1 MTSLTRISPL
11 LALAILCGC
20 QQPRHEA
27 CNPADSAAHLRPGAK
42 MLCLR
47 RFHRSV
53 PRSMRLDALQ
63 VAKPNPGPKDDGAS
77 KALTH

>member
-1 MTSLTRISPL
+1 VNSLSRTLPL
-11 LALAILCGC
+11 LALAVLYGC

-27 CNPADSAAHLRPGAK
+27 CNPADSAS
-42 MLCLR
+42 LCNQVQKCFASDASTEACR
-47 RFHRSV
+47 EHE
-53 PRSMRLDALQ
+53 LDALQ

>member
-20 QQPRHEA
+20 HQPRHEA
-27 CNPADSAAHLRPGAK
+27 CNPADSAA
-42 MLCLR
+42 LCTQVQKCFASDASTEACR
-47 RFHRSV
+47 QHE
-53 PRSMRLDALQ
+53 LDALQ

>member
-27 CNPADSAAHLRPGAK
+27 CNSADAAA
-42 MLCLR
+42 LCDQVQKCFASDASTEACR
-47 RFHRSV
+47 QHE
-53 PRSMRLDALQ
+53 LDALQ
-63 VAKPNPGPKDDGAS
+63 VAKPNAGPKDDGAS
-77 KALTH
+77 KALTY

>member
-27 CNPADSAAHLRPGAK
+27 CNPADSAAHMHPGAK
-42 MLCLR
+42 MLRLR
-47 RFHRSV
+47 RFHGSV
-53 PRSMRLDALQ
+53 PRA
-63 VAKPNPGPKDDGAS
+63 
-77 KALTH
+77 

>member
-27 CNPADSAAHLRPGAK
+27 CNPQTPRLSA
-42 MLCLR
+42 
-47 RFHRSV
+47 
-53 PRSMRLDALQ
+53 PRCKNAL
-63 VAKPNPGPKDDGAS
+63 PPTLPPKRAVEHE
-77 KALTH
+77 T

>member
-11 LALAILCGC
+11 LALAMLCGC

-27 CNPADSAAHLRPGAK
+27 CNSADSAA
-42 MLCLR
+42 LCDQVQKCFASDASTEACR
-47 RFHRSV
+47 QREV
-53 PRSMRLDALQ
+53 DALQ

>member
-27 CNPADSAAHLRPGAK
+27 CNSADSAA
-42 MLCLR
+42 LCTQVQKC
-47 RFHRSV
+47 FAS
-53 PRSMRLDALQ
+53 DASTE
-63 VAKPNPGPKDDGAS
+63 ACRA
-77 KALTH
+77 A

>member
-11 LALAILCGC
+11 PALAILCGC

-27 CNPADSAAHLRPGAK
+27 CNPSDSAAICTQVQKCFASDASTEACRQHE
-42 MLCLR
+42 
-47 RFHRSV
+47 
-53 PRSMRLDALQ
+53 LDALQ
-63 VAKPNPGPKDDGAS
+63 VAKPNPGPKDDSAS

>member
-27 CNPADSAAHLRPGAK
+27 CNPRDSAAICTQVQKCFASDASTEACRQAEQ
-42 MLCLR
+42 
-47 RFHRSV
+47 
-53 PRSMRLDALQ
+53 DALSI
-63 VAKPNPGPKDDGAS
+63 AKPNPDLKDKGAS
-77 KALTH
+77 KALTY

>member
-1 MTSLTRISPL
+1 MTSPSRISPL

-27 CNPADSAAHLRPGAK
+27 CKSADSAALCDQVQKCFASGASTEA
-42 MLCLR
+42 CR
-47 RFHRSV
+47 QHE
-53 PRSMRLDALQ
+53 LDALQ